1 MRDPSRWTRSDS
13 LVVLASYAAR
23 PPHLSLPPPSELER
37 VASVLRMPVE
47 TVRRRMLRFAGHD
60 PCNPTACEEE
70 LGPRDRRL
78 WDTYRGDPM
87 RLQADAEWAVEE
99 RKYRPRWLYGDDG
112 SGP

>member
-1 MRDPSRWTRSDS
+1 MRSPSGWTRRDS

-23 PPHLSLPPPSELER
+23 PPHLALPPQPELER

-47 TVRRRMLRFAGHD
+47 AVRARMLRFAGHD
-60 PCNPTACEEE
+60 AGNPVAADEA

-78 WDTYRGDPM
+78 WEEYRRDPM

-99 RKYRPRWLYGDDG
+99 GKYRPRWLYGDDG

>member
-1 MRDPSRWTRSDS
+1 MRSPSGWTRGDS

-23 PPHLSLPPPSELER
+23 PPHLALPPPPEVER

-47 TVRRRMLRFAGHD
+47 VVRARMLRFAGHD
-60 PCNPTACEEE
+60 PQNPTTCDED

-78 WDTYRGDPM
+78 WDAYRSDPM
-87 RLQADAEWAVEE
+87 RLQADAEWAVQAS
-99 RKYRPRWLYGDDG
+99 KYRPRWLYGDDG